1 MSANLDGDRLI
12 NRLPSKLLQLNIC
25 TSERTVKLVQNGVV
39 NVKDRVLVFNHHK
52 LIVTGQSPS
61 SPVKNIYMTDVLSY
75 AIYTILR
82 ILTSTFERH
91 HPSSFSFLMTIHIL

>member
-39 NVKDRVLVFNHHK
+39 SVKDRVLVHHK
-52 LIVTGQSPS
+52 LIVTGQSAS

-82 ILTSTFERH
+82 ILTSTLKDTTPVRF
-91 HPSSFSFLMTIHIL
+91 PF